1 VVLGEAAEPA
11 VVVEA
16 AAGAVGS
23 FDKRAFNRLELLMEI
38 NYTPS
43 LTFDDVLLK
52 PGYAG
57 FSRADIK
64 LDTKLTKNISL
75 KAPLVSAPMD
85 TVTESSLAIALG
97 QFGGIG
103 IIHRNL
109 TIKHQAA
116 EVATVKASG
125 QIVGAAVGSSPGY
138 EERVKA
144 LVEAGVDV
152 IVVDS
157 AHGNAKYVIDAV
169 KYIKK
174 NYPKVDVIAGNIAT
188 EEGAEV
194 LIKAGADGL
203 RVGMGPGAIC
213 TTRIV
218 SGMGVPQLTAIIDSA
233 KVAQKHGVPV
243 IADGGINYFGDITKA
258 LAAGASTVMMGRL
271 FAATE
276 ESPGE
281 VVEVTKDHVPARF
294 RSIVND
300 EQETYRFKS
309 YRGMGSIGAMEKGK
323 AISSEDEFHGKS
335 FTDKSVLVAEGVEGL
350 VPSSGDLETVAST
363 MVESVKS
370 GFYYVGA
377 TTIDELWKTAVLQ
390 RITAASLSESHPHD
404 LFITNSGNS
413 YPT

>member
-1 VVLGEAAEPA
+1 
-11 VVVEA
+11 
-16 AAGAVGS
+16 
-23 FDKRAFNRLELLMEI
+23 MEI
-38 NYTPS
+38 NNTPS

-57 FSRADIK
+57 FSRSEIG
-64 LDTKLTKNISL
+64 LETKLTKNITL
-75 KAPLVSAPMD
+75 KTPLVSAPMD
-85 TVTESSLAIALG
+85 TVTESQLAIALG
-97 QFGGIG
+97 KFGGIG

-109 TIKHQAA
+109 IIKDQAA
-116 EVATVKASG
+116 EVAKVKAAG
-125 QIVGAAVGSSPGY
+125 QLVGAAVGSSPGY

-152 IVVDS
+152 VVVDS
-157 AHGNAKYVIDAV
+157 AHGYAKYVIDAV
-169 KYIKK
+169 KFIKQNFK
-174 NYPKVDVIAGNIAT
+174 IDVIAGNIAT
-188 EEGAEV
+188 EEGAEA

-233 KVAQKHGVPV
+233 KVGRKHGVPV

-258 LAAGASTVMMGRL
+258 LAAGASSVMMGRL

-281 VVEVTKDHVPARF
+281 VVQVEKDHVPARF

-300 EQETYRFKS
+300 EQEIYKFKG
-309 YRGMGSIGAMEKGK
+309 YRGMGSIGAMERGK
-323 AISSEDEFHGKS
+323 QISSEDEFHGKS
-335 FTDKSVLVAEGVEGL
+335 YTDKSVLVAEGVEGL
-350 VPSSGDLETVAST
+350 VPSSGDLATVAAT
-363 MVESVKS
+363 MAEGIRS

-377 TTIDELWKTAVLQ
+377 KSIDELWQTAVLQ
-390 RITAASLSESHPHD
+390 RITSASLSESHPHD